1 MAGQATMIKLTAARQ
16 AGKRKDEN
24 GFMPESIGFI
34 GGLPCPKWQAASGPV
49 HSGVKC
55 RRVGRSRL
63 YRIYCG
69 VIGRDCSRDDF
80 EAVATIVAEDL
91 PGIIKNFK
99 IPIGP
104 EDHAC
109 YTAARDV
116 SAMHSH
122 WIAPGYIIGGW
133 SHDDACADRSSGRYR
148 GTAWLARNGELDGQD
163 DVGDR
168 MEPRIRSQY
177 RRWQCRLHQGRNSR
191 LQPHRR
197 PLLPTRRRHL
207 PMSFPRAPA
216 ASPPPA
222 ISPGPPAS
230 TWPLLQIPVP
240 HRLRRWPRN
249 PRRVPAMTPKNRP
262 SRSWSGT
269 RRRPKRI
276 STP

>member
-1 MAGQATMIKLTAARQ
+1 MAGQAPMIKLTAARQ

-49 HSGVKC
+49 HSAVKC

-69 VIGRDCSRDDF
+69 VIGPDCSIDHF
-80 EAVATIVAEDL
+80 EAVATIVAEAL
-91 PGIIKNFK
+91 PGNIKNFK

-133 SHDDACADRSSGRYR
+133 SHDDACADCSSGRYR

-163 DVGDR
+163 DVGAKWI
-168 MEPRIRSQY
+168 PGSRSQY
-177 RRWQCRLHQGRNSR
+177 RRSQCRLHQGRNSR
-191 LQPHRR
+191 LQPLRR

-207 PMSFPRAPA
+207 PMSFPHRPQLHLL
-216 ASPPPA
+216 PPFLLVL
-222 ISPGPPAS
+222 PPRLA
-230 TWPLLQIPVP
+230 LLQIPVP
-240 HRLRRWPRN
+240 HRLRRWSRN
-249 PRRVPAMTPKNRP
+249 PRWVPAMTPKNRP